1 MGNLIRTRLRQGKR
15 TLAFPAGAAELPERF
30 RGRPVL
36 DEARCVEG
44 CRSCVDACP
53 TGAIAVE
60 PLRLDLGR
68 CVFCPACVEACPTGA
83 IAYTT
88 EHRLA
93 ATDRG
98 SLVITGSQAPRV
110 AALDRRMRRIFGRSL
125 RLRQVSAG
133 GANASEAELS
143 ALGNVVFDLSR
154 FGVQFVASPRH
165 ADGMVVTGPVTRN
178 MATALRKTWEAIP
191 EPKIVIA
198 VGTEAISGGLF
209 RESPEV
215 LGGIPED
222 IPVDLYI
229 PGHPPHPLTLL
240 DGLLRLLGRI
250 GDRP

>member
-1 MGNLIRTRLRQGKR
+1 MGGLIRTRLRQGKR
-15 TLAFPAGAAELPERF
+15 TLAFPSGAADLPDRF

-36 DEARCVEG
+36 DAARCVEG
-44 CRSCVDACP
+44 CRSCADACP
-53 TGAIAVE
+53 TEAIAID

-68 CVFCPACVEACPTGA
+68 CVFCPACVEACPTDA

-88 EHRLA
+88 DVRLA

-98 SLVITGSQAPRV
+98 SLVIEGSRAPRV
-110 AALDRRMRRIFGRSL
+110 AALDRGMTRIFGRSL
-125 RLRQVSAG
+125 RLRQVCAG
-133 GANASEAELS
+133 GAGASEAELS

-165 ADGMVVTGPVTRN
+165 ADGMVVTGPVSKN
-178 MATALRKTWEAIP
+178 MVTALRRTWEAIP
-191 EPKIVIA
+191 EPRIVIA

-209 RESPEV
+209 RGSPEV

-250 GDRP
+250 EDRE